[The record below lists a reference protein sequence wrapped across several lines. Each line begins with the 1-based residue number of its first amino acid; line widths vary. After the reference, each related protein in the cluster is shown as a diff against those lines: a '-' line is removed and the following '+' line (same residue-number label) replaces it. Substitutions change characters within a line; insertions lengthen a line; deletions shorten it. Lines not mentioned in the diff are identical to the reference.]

1 MSNQERQQPSNPRQ
15 GGTAR
20 RSASGSASS
29 QQSGDL
35 STITSQVQGVLD
47 DQVVRGAK
55 MVSNVAQS
63 TKVAADELETNAPQI
78 AGLVRGVA
86 DRLEDYSRNLENQSV
101 TELYMAAT
109 DFTRRQPALVFGM
122 AALAGFFALRTLK
135 SSQSSPAS
143 RTQTGNQRGTQF
155 HGS

>member
-1 MSNQERQQPSNPRQ
+1 MSNQKRQEPSNPRQ

-20 RSASGSASS
+20 RSASGSTSD
-29 QQSGDL
+29 QQSGSF

-63 TKVAADELETNAPQI
+63 TKTAADELEADAPQI

-86 DRLEDYSRNLENQSV
+86 DRLEDYSRALENQSV
-101 TELYMAAT
+101 TDLYMAAK

-122 AALAGFFALRTLK
+122 AALAGFFVLRTLK
-135 SSQSSPAS
+135 SSQSSQAS
-143 RTQTGNQRGTQF
+143 RTQTGNRQGAQF

>member
-15 GGTAR
+15 ADTAR

-63 TKVAADELETNAPQI
+63 TKVAAAELEADAPQI

-86 DRLEDYSRNLENQSV
+86 DRLEDYSRTLENQSV
-101 TELYMAAT
+101 TDLYMAAT

-135 SSQSSPAS
+135 SSQSNPAS
-143 RTQTGNQRGTQF
+143 RTQTGNRQGRQF